1 MYIMYYVCI
10 CNYNVCVC
18 VIIMY
23 VYVIIMYVY
32 VQEALRLQTTAANTD
47 IPEGGSDAIL
57 QVLSCTDVS
66 IE

>member
-23 VYVIIMYVY
+23 VYV
-32 VQEALRLQTTAANTD
+32 QDALRQQTTAANTD